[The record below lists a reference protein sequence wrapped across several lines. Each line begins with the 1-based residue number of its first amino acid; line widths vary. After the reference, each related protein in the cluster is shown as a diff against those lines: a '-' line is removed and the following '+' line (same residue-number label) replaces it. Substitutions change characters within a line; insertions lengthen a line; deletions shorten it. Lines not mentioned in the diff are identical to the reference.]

1 MVAPLI
7 PDEAM
12 VTLRQIDERAMPS
25 TCRILRRADTLSGG
39 RVMPGAYAQAGATVT
54 CRLTPSAQSPR
65 EFEQIGRMGS
75 ESTGTV
81 AMPLGTDV
89 AGGDRIEVTTGA
101 SVTTFEVVSPPWPGS
116 YSTNLTVEVQREG

>member
-1 MVAPLI
+1 MPGI
-7 PDEAM
+7 PTATM
-12 VTLRQIDERAMPS
+12 LKLAAIDASFMPS

-39 RVMPGAYAQAGATVT
+39 RVTPGAYAQTGSTVN

-65 EFEQIGRMGS
+65 EFEQIGRLGS

-89 AGGDRIEVTTGA
+89 ASGDRIEVTTGA